1 MPPSSGWKA
10 YSRPVKEPPKQAAP
24 TPTPPKPLEM
34 PKEKHFDPMEGAE
47 EEPDDTPKPKK
58 EPPRA
63 APAKGGPAKVS
74 KAPPVPIQPPEPK
87 PPSEEELFRQEMW
100 GVRPIVD
107 PRSARAGRRAPDPV
121 DVPPRPRV
129 SEEAEVLAQ
138 LADLCDGSGPWDIA
152 DSDEFIE
159 GLAPGIDRRIL
170 QRLRRGEF
178 AIQGHVDLHGQTS
191 EQARETIE
199 RFVQESRVNGQRCV
213 LIIHGRGLNSK
224 DQIPVLKERVRVWLT
239 RGRIAR
245 SVLAYATA
253 RPADGG
259 AGAVYVLLRK

>member
-1 MPPSSGWKA
+1 MSA
-10 YSRPVKEPPKQAAP
+10 SRNKNRKSKTPGGTATPAEDDATAAALVQP
-24 TPTPPKPLEM
+24 EQMNSPFLLAKSQLQRLV
-34 PKEKHFDPMEGAE
+34 
-47 EEPDDTPKPKK
+47 PKK

-63 APAKGGPAKVS
+63 TPAKGGPAKVS
-74 KAPPVPIQPPEPK
+74 KAPPAPVKPPEPK